1 MLAAVDNGG
10 PYNLSLLTEI
20 IAGVQGRGNELC
32 SALLLPAATLIR
44 PDDNCRGLLLLQAA
58 QQPRGTSQ

>member
-32 SALLLPAATLIR
+32 SALLPAATLIR
-44 PDDNCRGLLLLQAA
+44 PDDNRRGVLLLQAA